1 MYICADPMQTPLL
14 SVRELSVSVRRRE
27 GRARVLDG
35 ISFDVPR
42 TSRVALVGE
51 SGCGKSLAALSIL
64 RLLCASDAAVDS
76 GAVIFDGVDL
86 LDLDER
92 LLRSYRGRRLAMAFQ
107 EPASALDPTTTVGA
121 QLSEIARLGHGL
133 SRTQSRARAVQWLDR
148 LGIASPGTFA
158 GVHPHQ
164 LSSGMRQ
171 RVVLAMAL
179 ACEAELLVLDEPTSL
194 VDVGVQGQVV
204 GLLRRT
210 SEENGTSVLLLTQSF
225 AVALDLAE
233 RVVVI
238 SGGLVVEQ
246 GPTSEVTARPLHP
259 HTEAL
264 LGRAPSAQRLGTKAG
279 PAGCRFAD
287 RCPYRRDR
295 CLAEAPPL
303 EQKATGRSAR
313 CFYAGAWT

>member
-1 MYICADPMQTPLL
+1 MYICVDPMQTPLL

-27 GRARVLDG
+27 GRSLCLDG

-64 RLLCASDAAVDS
+64 RLLCAPEAAVDS

-86 LDLDER
+86 LPLDER
-92 LLRSYRGRRLAMAFQ
+92 RMHSYRGRRIAMAFQ
-107 EPASALDPTTTVGA
+107 EPASTLCPITTVGA
-121 QLSEIARLGHGL
+121 VLSEIVRLRHGI
-133 SRTQSRARAVQWLDR
+133 SRRAGSARAVEWLDR
-148 LGIASPGTFA
+148 VGIASPAIFA

-171 RVVLAMAL
+171 RVLLAMAL
-179 ACEAELLVLDEPTSL
+179 ACEPELLVLDEPTSL
-194 VDVGVQGQVV
+194 VDVGVEGQVFELV
-204 GLLRRT
+204 RRK
-210 SEENGTSVLLLTQSF
+210 SEEQAASVLLLTQSF

-233 RVVVI
+233 EVVVI
-238 SGGLVVEQ
+238 SRGQVVEQ
-246 GPTSEVTARPLHP
+246 GPTSEVTASPLHP

-264 LGRAPSAQRLGTKAG
+264 LGRAPAAQGPGTPAG
-279 PAGCRFAD
+279 PTACRFAGV
-287 RCPYRRDR
+287 CAYRRDR

-303 EQKATGRSAR
+303 EQKAPGRSAR